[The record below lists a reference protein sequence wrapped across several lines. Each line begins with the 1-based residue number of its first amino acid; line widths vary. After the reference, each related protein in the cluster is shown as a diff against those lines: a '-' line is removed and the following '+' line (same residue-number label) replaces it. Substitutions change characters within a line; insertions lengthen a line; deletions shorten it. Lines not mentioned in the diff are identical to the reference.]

1 MEGENVNTE
10 KDASEQR
17 KNSVNLHFLYVKL
30 HISFEIK
37 KKLRLDILVMPIK
50 IKFNI

>member
-30 HISFEIK
+30 HISFEMK
-37 KKLRLDILVMPIK
+37 KKIK
-50 IKFNI
+50 ARYFSYAYQDQI